1 MRPSSVFFFADDAAF
16 GIEMVQ
22 AIDAAHA
29 KVIAR
34 NCIRLKDSRL
44 RDLRNARKVETFWRR
59 LLLLH

>member
-1 MRPSSVFFFADDAAF
+1 
-16 GIEMVQ
+16 MVQ

-44 RDLRNARKVETFWRR
+44 RDLKNARKVETFWRR